1 MEELK
6 TSQMM
11 TQGSGMI
18 GKTITGLSG
27 GKSIT
32 GIVSGVK
39 LTQGNVYLDVDGHQ
53 VALDTVHTIEDTPVE
68 NTPVEGA
75 QNGQ

>member
-1 MEELK
+1 LK

-32 GIVSGVK
+32 GVVSGVR
-39 LTQGNVYLDVDGHQ
+39 LTEGDVYLEVDGQQ
-53 VALDTVHTIEDTPVE
+53 VALDTVHTVEETP
-68 NTPVEGA
+68 PAPAGDG